1 MAEQCAEERKKK
13 KRRGLVASDAAL
25 YAFVPSVNEPVRL
38 YGMGGGGPEWASPT
52 THTTSADRTTTTQHG
67 GQRTAAT
74 AAAPQQ
80 ASKATMPIAARRP
93 AHNPRMRD
101 TSGPITPA
109 RRRLKN
115 GKQPSICPARI
126 PTPSLADYPSTPS
139 CRTNR
144 PPRPVV
150 LRPKSAAA
158 RQHVAHSLSQRGSP
172 SARG

>member
-1 MAEQCAEERKKK
+1 MAEQCAEEREK
-13 KRRGLVASDAAL
+13 KRRGEDLRRMPLFMLSFRPSTNLFASTTAPPPP
-25 YAFVPSVNEPVRL
+25 PS
-38 YGMGGGGPEWASPT
+38 
-52 THTTSADRTTTTQHG
+52 
-67 GQRTAAT
+67 TAASE
-74 AAAPQQ
+74 PQQ
-80 ASKATMPIAARRP
+80 LQQHPASKATMPIAARRP
-93 AHNPRMRD
+93 AHNPRRRD